1 MSNETRHHIPITEDD
16 SAQPES
22 MQPEDEA
29 AAEAGSE
36 SKESTETQLAAA
48 QAEIEKFKDR
58 ALRAQADFENFRKR
72 SVREKEEAVRY
83 ANVDLLERLIPIL
96 DNFELGL
103 SAARASA
110 EGGAILAGMEMVAR
124 QLADFLRGYGVEP
137 IAAEGE
143 KFDPNVHDAVAQ
155 EESSDVPDG
164 YVIRQH
170 RRGFKLK
177 DRLIRPAAVVVSK
190 GADAK

>member
-16 SAQPES
+16 SASADGTES
-22 MQPEDEA
+22 GGAATA
-29 AAEAGSE
+29 AAPEQGENS
-36 SKESTETQLAAA
+36 ETQLAAV
-48 QAEIEKFKDR
+48 QADLEKFKDR

-72 SVREKEEAVRY
+72 TAREKEEAVRY
-83 ANVDLLERLIPIL
+83 ANMDLLERLIPIL

-103 SAARASA
+103 NAARTSS
-110 EGGAILAGMEMVAR
+110 EGSAILAGMEMVGR
-124 QLADFLRGYGVEP
+124 QLQDFLRSNGVEP

-155 EESSDVPDG
+155 EVSGEVPEG
-164 YVIRQH
+164 HVIRQH

-190 GADAK
+190 GPEEK

>member
-16 SAQPES
+16 SAPAEGAES
-22 MQPEDEA
+22 GGTATA
-29 AAEAGSE
+29 AAPGSAPE
-36 SKESTETQLAAA
+36 TVETQLAGA
-48 QAEIEKFKDR
+48 QTEIEKFKDR

-72 SVREKEEAVRY
+72 SAREKEEAVRY

-103 SAARASA
+103 SAARTSS
-110 EGGAILAGMEMVAR
+110 EGSAILAGMEMVGR
-124 QLADFLRGYGVEP
+124 QLSDFLRSNGVEP

-155 EESSDVPDG
+155 EANGDVPEG
-164 YVIRQH
+164 HVIRQH

-190 GADAK
+190 GPTDK